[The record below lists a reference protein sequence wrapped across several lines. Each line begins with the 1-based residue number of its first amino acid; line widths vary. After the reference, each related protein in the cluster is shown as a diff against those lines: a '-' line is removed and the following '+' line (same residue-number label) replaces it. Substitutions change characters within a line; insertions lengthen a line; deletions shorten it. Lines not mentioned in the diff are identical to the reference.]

1 METFDDEEFGTVQV
15 RPDSRARR
23 LIFRVKEGVMQITC
37 PTGYSLGRVQTIVD
51 ENRERLRRLMVRGEV
66 VQQRRQLTEGDRI
79 PCYGGHIELLSGRL
93 PDRILFRYE
102 GTTLQVLCPPG
113 TDLNEPR
120 VRQQLSRGVC
130 RLMYRRAQEVLP
142 RRLAEVARRVGAS
155 PREVTIGRGR
165 RKLGHCTRSKSIQLS
180 YSLMFLPEPL
190 IDYVI
195 CHELAHLQQMNHGP
209 QFHALCNRYCGGE
222 ELALRKQLQAFT
234 FLF

>member
-1 METFDDEEFGTVQV
+1 METFDDEEFGMVQV

-37 PTGYSLGRVQTIVD
+37 PAGYTLGRVRSMVD
-51 ENRERLRRLMVRGEV
+51 ENRERLRRLMARGEA
-66 VQQRRQLTEGDRI
+66 VQQRRQLTVGDRI
-79 PCYGGHIELLSGRL
+79 PCYGGHIELLPGRL
-93 PDRILFRYE
+93 PGRILFRYE
-102 GTTLQVLCPPG
+102 GTTLQVFCPPG
-113 TDLNEPR
+113 ADLNEPR

-130 RLMYRRAQEVLP
+130 RLMYRQAQEVLP

-180 YSLMFLPEPL
+180 YCLMFLPEPL
-190 IDYVI
+190 VDYVI
-195 CHELAHLQQMNHGP
+195 CHELAHLQQMNHGSK
-209 QFHALCNRYCGGE
+209 FHELCNRYCGGE
-222 ELALRKQLQAFT
+222 ELALRKQLRTFT

>member
-1 METFDDEEFGTVQV
+1 METFDDEEFGMVQV

-37 PTGYSLGRVQTIVD
+37 PAGYTLGRVRAMVD
-51 ENRERLRRLMVRGEV
+51 ENRERLRRLMARGEA
-66 VQQRRQLTEGDRI
+66 VQQRRQLTVGDCI
-79 PCYGGHIELLSGRL
+79 PCYGGHIELLPGRL
-93 PDRILFRYE
+93 PGRILFRYE

-113 TDLNEPR
+113 ADLNDSR
-120 VRQQLSRGVC
+120 VRQLLSRGVG

-165 RKLGHCTRSKSIQLS
+165 HKLGHCTRSKSIQLS
-180 YSLMFLPEPL
+180 YCLMFLPEPL
-190 IDYVI
+190 VDYVI

-209 QFHALCNRYCGGE
+209 KFHELCNRYCGGE
-222 ELALRKQLQAFT
+222 ELALHKQMRAFI